1 MNASH
6 HLARGKGTTFSL
18 RAALLLFVGWLSFF
32 AVDSLRAAPVYR
44 LQTSLSAS
52 GFKVGEEI
60 PSWESLIIVLRPSP
74 GDNFWYRLPHTV
86 QVTGDLP
93 PGIRLEQKGAG
104 FHELAHF
111 AGTPTQAGQFTVQ
124 VQATMA
130 DGLTTTQEAVT
141 FIITDPRDESYTVQT
156 WGLTRF
162 RQGQQVVNAGA
173 FLVSQWQ
180 SLLKAPAQVQV
191 TGLPAGLTVGES
203 GSAGYY
209 YIQGTPEQTGKFP
222 VKLAFSWPDGA
233 PIAETS
239 VDLEVLPA
247 DYKPQQTLSVVVLG
261 PIREKV
267 AYAPHGYRA
276 PFLYVE
282 DEFGARSSEQ
292 LTITATG
299 LPAGLSID
307 SQEPGSGFVVGRP
320 TETGIFATT
329 FRATLPD
336 GTVTNEVVA
345 SIEVLPAIPFTD
357 LAGTY
362 DSVVD
367 RSESLNGNNGG
378 RLRFTL
384 TRGGQATGFLIH
396 NLVRYPF
403 SSAAVTLDPDT
414 GDVTI
419 TPPGAGVTVSGSIAL
434 SDGYSS
440 DSGQPYFTF
449 YGEVTNA
456 SGSAAVNGARATDRS
471 AAGPSPYASDK
482 TINLVFVNDGNAPAG
497 QPSGA
502 GFLAASIDAVG
513 NVTLTVWA
521 PDGSAPV
528 SLATTLSETSFGATF
543 PVYFIL
549 PNSSGSS
556 TLSGQIFINADGDA
570 AGELTWYQSATNRGS
585 FPDGISLV
593 EYAGVIGSRHT
604 PEPAGLNLL
613 GLEESITTA
622 ELDLIGE
629 DVPAEPEVA
638 LTVQRASMTVASSAK
653 VRGMKMKFDKKTG
666 ILTGSLTLPPT
677 RTSRARAVTFR
688 GVRTPKGTGIIGHF
702 TVPSST
708 NATRRVGGT
717 LKISSVR

>member
-1 MNASH
+1 MNTATDSTRANAAIFR
-6 HLARGKGTTFSL
+6 LQTTFL
-18 RAALLLFVGWLSFF
+18 FFIGLLFGALTDT
-32 AVDSLRAAPVYR
+32 AQAAPVYR
-44 LQTSLSAS
+44 LQTSLSS
-52 GFKVGEEI
+52 GLKVGAEI

-93 PGIRLEQKGAG
+93 PGIRLEQKGAA
-104 FHELAHF
+104 FFDLAHF

-124 VQATMA
+124 LQATMA
-130 DGLTTTQEAVT
+130 DGLTTTQETVT
-141 FIITDPRDESYTVQT
+141 FSVTDPRDESYTVET
-156 WGLTRF
+156 WGLSRL
-162 RQGQQVVNAGA
+162 RQGLQVGNAGA
-173 FLVSQWQ
+173 FLVGQWQ
-180 SLLKAPAQVQV
+180 SLLKAPTKVQA
-191 TGLPAGLTVGES
+191 TGLPAGVTVAES

-209 YIQGTPEQTGKFP
+209 SFQGAPEETGKFA

-233 PIAETS
+233 PIAETT

-247 DYKPQQTLSVVVLG
+247 DYQPQQTLSVVG
-261 PIREKV
+261 SQTIRKNV
-267 AYAPHGYRA
+267 AYAPHDYRA

-282 DEFGARSSEQ
+282 DEFGVRSSEQ
-292 LTITATG
+292 LAITTTG

-307 SQEPGSGFVVGRP
+307 SQTPGTGFVVGRP
-320 TETGIFATT
+320 TETGTFATT

-336 GTVTNEVVA
+336 GTTTNEVVF

-378 RLRFTL
+378 RLRFTV
-384 TRGGQATGFLIH
+384 TRSGQTTGFLIR
-396 NLVRYPF
+396 NLVRYSF

-419 TPPGAGVTVSGSIAL
+419 APPGAGVTVSGSITL
-434 SDGYSS
+434 NDEFSS
-440 DSGQPYFTF
+440 GSPQPYFTF
-449 YGEVTNA
+449 YGVVANA
-456 SGSAAVNGARATDRS
+456 SSSAAVNGARATVRS
-471 AAGPSPYASDK
+471 AADPSPYASDK
-482 TINLVFVNDGNAPAG
+482 KINLVFVNDSNAPAG

-502 GFLAASIDAVG
+502 GFLSASINSVG

-543 PVYFIL
+543 PVYFII
-549 PNSSGSS
+549 PNSSGAS
-556 TLSGQIFINADGDA
+556 TLAGQIFVNADGDA
-570 AGELTWYQSATNRGS
+570 AGELTWYQSATDSGA

-593 EYAGVIGSRHT
+593 DYTGVIGSRHT

-622 ELDLIGE
+622 QLDLIGE

-638 LTVQRASMTVASSAK
+638 LTVQRTAMKAASSAK
-653 VRGMKMKFDKKTG
+653 VSGVKMQYDKKTG
-666 ILTGSLTLPPT
+666 ILTGSLNLPAT
-677 RTSRARAVTFR
+677 KTSRARAVTFR

-702 TVPSST
+702 TAPSAA
-708 NATRRVGGT
+708 NATRRAAGT
-717 LKISSVR
+717 LKIGSR

>member
-1 MNASH
+1 MNAFH
-6 HLARGKGTTFSL
+6 QLARRTGTPFSL
-18 RAALLLFVGWLSFF
+18 RAALLLFIGLLSFSS
-32 AVDSLRAAPVYR
+32 ADALRAAPVYR
-44 LQTSLSAS
+44 LQTSISS

-60 PSWESLIIVLRPSP
+60 QSWESMIIVLRPSP

-93 PGIRLEQKGAG
+93 PGVRLEQKGAG
-104 FHELAHF
+104 FHTLAHF

-124 VQATMA
+124 LQATMA

-156 WGLTRF
+156 WGLARF
-162 RQGQQVVNAGA
+162 RQGQQVGNAGA
-173 FLVSQWQ
+173 FLVGQWQ
-180 SLLKAPAQVQV
+180 SLLKAPTKVQA
-191 TGLPAGLTVGES
+191 TGLPAGVTVADS
-203 GSAGYY
+203 GSGYY
-209 YIQGTPEQTGKFP
+209 SIQGAPEEAGKFS
-222 VKLAFSWPDGA
+222 VKLAFSWPDGT
-233 PIAETS
+233 PIAETTA
-239 VDLEVLPA
+239 DLEVLPA
-247 DYKPQQTLSVVVLG
+247 NYNPQQTLSVVVPG
-261 PIREKV
+261 PIRMNV

-282 DEFGARSSEQ
+282 DEFGACSSEQ
-292 LTITATG
+292 LTITTTG

-307 SQEPGSGFVVGRP
+307 SQQPGSGFVVGRP
-320 TETGIFATT
+320 TETGTFAVT

-336 GTVTNEVVA
+336 GTTTNEVEA
-345 SIEVLPAIPFTD
+345 SIEVLPAIPFAD
-357 LAGTY
+357 AAGTY
-362 DSVVD
+362 ESVVQ

-384 TRGGQATGFLIH
+384 TRGGQTTGFLIH

-403 SSAAVTLDPDT
+403 ASAAVTLDPDT
-414 GDVTI
+414 GDITI
-419 TPPGAGVTVSGSIAL
+419 SPPGAGVKVSGSIAL
-434 SDGYSS
+434 SDEYSS
-440 DSGQPYFTF
+440 GSPQPYFTF
-449 YGEVTNA
+449 DGEVANA
-456 SGSAAVNGARATDRS
+456 SSSAAVNGARTTVRS
-471 AAGPSPYASDK
+471 AADPSPYANDK
-482 TINLVFVNDGNAPAG
+482 KINLVVGNDSNAPAG

-502 GFLAASIDAVG
+502 GFLAASISPVG

-556 TLSGQIFINADGDA
+556 TLAGQIFVNADGDA
-570 AGELTWYQSATNRGS
+570 AGELTWYQSATNRGA

-593 EYAGVIGSRHT
+593 EYAGAIGSRHA

-613 GLEESITTA
+613 GLEVSIKTA
-622 ELDLIGE
+622 QLDLIGE

-638 LTVQRASMTVASSAK
+638 LTVQRASMKVASSAK
-653 VRGMKMKFDKKTG
+653 VSGVKMQFDRKTG
-666 ILTGSLTLPPT
+666 ILTGRLTLPAT
-677 RTSRARAVTFR
+677 KTSRARAVTFR

-702 TVPSST
+702 TAPSST
-708 NATRRVGGT
+708 KATRRVAGT
-717 LKISSVR
+717 LKISSAR

>member
-1 MNASH
+1 MNATRQ
-6 HLARGKGTTFSL
+6 LARGTGTIFSL

-44 LQTSLSAS
+44 LQTSLSPS

-60 PSWESLIIVLRPSP
+60 QSWESMIVVLRPSP

-93 PGIRLEQKGAG
+93 PGIQLVQKGVG

-130 DGLTTTQEAVT
+130 DGLTSTQEAVT
-141 FIITDPRDESYTVQT
+141 FIITDPRDEIYTVQT
-156 WGLTRF
+156 WGLNRF
-162 RQGQQVVNAGA
+162 RQGQQVGNAGA
-173 FLVSQWQ
+173 FLVGKWQ
-180 SLLKAPAQVQV
+180 SLLKAPTKVQA
-191 TGLPAGLTVGES
+191 TGLPAGVTVAES
-203 GSAGYY
+203 GSPGYY
-209 YIQGTPEQTGKFP
+209 SIQGAPEETGKFA
-222 VKLAFSWPDGA
+222 VKLAFSWPDGT
-233 PIAETS
+233 PIAETTAG
-239 VDLEVLPA
+239 LEVLPA

-261 PIREKV
+261 PIRKNV
-267 AYAPHGYRA
+267 AYAPQGYRA

-282 DEFGARSSEQ
+282 DEFGSRSSEQ

-307 SQEPGSGFVVGRP
+307 SQAPGTGFVVGRP
-320 TETGIFATT
+320 TETGTFATT

-336 GTVTNEVVA
+336 GTTTNAVVA

-362 DSVVD
+362 DSVVQ
-367 RSESLNGNNGG
+367 RSESVNGNNGG

-384 TRGGQATGFLIH
+384 TRGGQTTGFLIH

-419 TPPGAGVTVSGSIAL
+419 TPPGAGVTVTGSIAL
-434 SDGYSS
+434 SDEYSS
-440 DSGQPYFTF
+440 GSPQPYFTF
-449 YGEVTNA
+449 VGEA
-456 SGSAAVNGARATDRS
+456 SNGSSSAAVNGARATVRS
-471 AAGPSPYASDK
+471 AVSPSPYASDK
-482 TINLVFVNDGNAPAG
+482 TINLVFVNDSSSAAG

-502 GFLAASIDAVG
+502 GFLAASINNVG

-556 TLSGQIFINADGDA
+556 TLAGQIFVNAEGEA
-570 AGELTWYQSATNRGS
+570 AGELTWYQSATNRGA

-613 GLEESITTA
+613 GLEESIKIA
-622 ELDLIGE
+622 QLDLIGE

-638 LTVQRASMTVASSAK
+638 LTVQRASMKVASSAN
-653 VRGMKMKFDKKTG
+653 VSGVKMRFDKKTG
-666 ILTGSLTLPPT
+666 IITGSLTLPAT
-677 RTSRARAVTFR
+677 KTSRARAVSFR
-688 GVRTPKGTGIIGHF
+688 GIRTPKGTGIIGHF
-702 TVPSST
+702 TAPSTTKAS
-708 NATRRVGGT
+708 RRVAGT
-717 LKISSVR
+717 LKIGSAR

>member
-6 HLARGKGTTFSL
+6 QLARGAGIAFSL
-18 RAALLLFVGWLSFF
+18 RAALLIFIGLLSFSS
-32 AVDSLRAAPVYR
+32 ADALREAPVYR
-44 LQTSLSAS
+44 LQTSISS

-60 PSWESLIIVLRPSP
+60 QSWESMIIVLRPSP

-93 PGIRLEQKGAG
+93 PGIQLVQKGEG
-104 FHELAHF
+104 FHQLAHF
-111 AGTPTQAGQFTVQ
+111 AGTPTQAGQFTVLLQ
-124 VQATMA
+124 STMA

-141 FIITDPRDESYTVQT
+141 FIITDPRDESYTAQT

-162 RQGQQVVNAGA
+162 REGQQVGNAGA
-173 FLVSQWQ
+173 FLVSQSQ
-180 SLLKAPAQVQV
+180 SLLKAPTKVQA
-191 TGLPAGLTVGES
+191 TGLPAGVIVAES
-203 GSAGYY
+203 GSPGYY
-209 YIQGTPEQTGKFP
+209 SIQGAPEVAGNFS
-222 VKLAFSWPDGA
+222 VKLAFSWPDGT
-233 PIAETS
+233 PIAETTA
-239 VDLEVLPA
+239 DLEVLPA
-247 DYKPQQTLSVVVLG
+247 DYKPQQTLSVVVPG
-261 PIREKV
+261 PIRKNV

-292 LTITATG
+292 LTITTTG

-320 TETGIFATT
+320 TETGTFAVT
-329 FRATLPD
+329 FRGTLPD
-336 GTVTNEVVA
+336 GTTTNEVEA
-345 SIEVLPAIPFTD
+345 SIEVLPAIPFLD
-357 LAGTY
+357 VAGTY
-362 DSVVD
+362 ESVVQ

-384 TRGGQATGFLIH
+384 TRGGQASGFLIH

-414 GDVTI
+414 GDITI

-434 SDGYSS
+434 SDDYSS
-440 DSGQPYFTF
+440 GSPQPYFTF
-449 YGEVTNA
+449 DGEVA
-456 SGSAAVNGARATDRS
+456 DSSSSAAVNGARVTVRS
-471 AAGPSPYASDK
+471 AADPSPYASGHK
-482 TINLVFVNDGNAPAG
+482 INLVFVNESSSAAG

-502 GFLAASIDAVG
+502 GFLAASINAVG

-528 SLATTLSETSFGATF
+528 SFATTLSETSYGATF

-556 TLSGQIFINADGDA
+556 TLAGQIFVNADGDA
-570 AGELTWYQSATNRGS
+570 AGELTWYQSATNRGA
-585 FPDGISLV
+585 FPNGISLV

-613 GLEESITTA
+613 GLEESIKTA
-622 ELDLIGE
+622 QLDLIGE

-638 LTVQRASMTVASSAK
+638 LTVQRASMSVASSAK
-653 VRGMKMKFDKKTG
+653 VRGVKMKFDKKTG
-666 ILTGSLTLPPT
+666 ILTGSLTLPAT
-677 RTSRARAVTFR
+677 KTSRPRAVTFR
-688 GVRTPKGTGIIGHF
+688 GIRTPNGTGIIGHF
-702 TVPSST
+702 TAPSST
-708 NATRRVGGT
+708 KATRRVAGT
-717 LKISSVR
+717 LKISSAR

>member
-6 HLARGKGTTFSL
+6 QLARGSGTTFSL
-18 RAALLLFVGWLSFF
+18 RAALLIFVGWLSFS

-60 PSWESLIIVLRPSP
+60 QSWESLIIVLRPSP

-141 FIITDPRDESYTVQT
+141 FSITDPRDESYTVET
-156 WGLTRF
+156 WGLTQF
-162 RQGQQVVNAGA
+162 RQGQQVGNAGA
-173 FLVSQWQ
+173 FLVGQWQ
-180 SLLKAPAQVQV
+180 SLLKAPTKVQA
-191 TGLPAGLTVGES
+191 TGLPAGVIVAES
-203 GSAGYY
+203 GSGYY
-209 YIQGTPEQTGKFP
+209 SIQGAPRVAGKFS

-233 PIAETS
+233 PIAETTA
-239 VDLEVLPA
+239 DLEVLPA
-247 DYKPQQTLSVVVLG
+247 DYKPKQTLSVVVLG
-261 PIREKV
+261 PIRKNV
-267 AYAPHGYRA
+267 AYAQHGYRA

-292 LTITATG
+292 LTITTTG

-320 TETGIFATT
+320 TETGTFAVT

-336 GTVTNEVVA
+336 GTTTNEVGA

-357 LAGTY
+357 LAGSY
-362 DSVVD
+362 DSVVQ

-384 TRGGQATGFLIH
+384 TRGGQASGFIIH

-403 SSAAVTLDPDT
+403 SSAAFTLDPDT

-419 TPPGAGVTVSGSIAL
+419 SPPGAGVTVRGSIAL
-434 SDGYSS
+434 SDDYSY
-440 DSGQPYFTF
+440 DSPQPYFTF
-449 YGEVTNA
+449 DGEVADA
-456 SGSAAVNGARATDRS
+456 SSSVAVNGARATVRS
-471 AAGPSPYASDK
+471 AADPSPYANDNK
-482 TINLVFVNDGNAPAG
+482 INLVLGNDSNAPAG

-502 GFLAASIDAVG
+502 GFLAASISPVG

-556 TLSGQIFINADGDA
+556 TLAGQIFVNADGDA
-570 AGELTWYQSATNRGS
+570 AGELTWYQSASNRGA

-593 EYAGVIGSRHT
+593 EYAGVIGSRHR

-613 GLEESITTA
+613 GLENSIKRA
-622 ELDLIGE
+622 QLDLIGE

-638 LTVQRASMTVASSAK
+638 LTVQRSSMTVASSAK
-653 VRGMKMKFDKKTG
+653 VSGVKMQFDKKTG
-666 ILTGSLTLPPT
+666 ILTGSLTLPAT
-677 RTSRARAVTFR
+677 KTSRARAVTFR

-702 TVPSST
+702 TAPST
-708 NATRRVGGT
+708 TKATRRVAGT
-717 LKISSVR
+717 LKIGSAR